1 MRYLKLHPI
10 LENSLNRSI
19 NDPDIEILNDLKEIF
34 NFIEDDYN
42 ISVADYTFIGPT
54 NLNSQCYWDLD
65 GLGKDRVVSSKCPI
79 SRWNIVFRG
88 EGSQFLEIIEKIKI
102 HLPLIRKILGLD
114 LDYSRTHFFQ
124 QGKGY
129 KRLHEIEI
137 EEITDDYFILTLNFK
152 KR

>member
-1 MRYLKLHPI
+1 M
-10 LENSLNRSI
+10 
-19 NDPDIEILNDLKEIF
+19 NDLKEIF

-65 GLGKDRVVSSKCPI
+65 GLGKDRVVSSKYPI

-152 KR
+152 K